1 MRSFDSKHYELIGFG
16 PVSIQDTN
24 VNMWILKT
32 RPVPTISNFT
42 ESTVVVEEAKYVDNG
57 NVYFLKSS
65 GRIENN
71 SRQIVETVAMKI

>member
-16 PVSIQDTN
+16 PVSIQDTR

-71 SRQIVETVAMKI
+71 SRQVVETVAMKV

>member
-16 PVSIQDTN
+16 PVSIQDTS

-71 SRQIVETVAMKI
+71 SRQVVETVAMKI

>member
-16 PVSIQDTN
+16 PVSIQDTT

-32 RPVPTISNFT
+32 RPNPKINNFT

-57 NVYFLKSS
+57 IVYFLKSS

-71 SRQIVETVAMKI
+71 SREIVEAATMRI

>member
-16 PVSIQDTN
+16 PVSIRDT
-24 VNMWILKT
+24 VANMWILRT

-42 ESTVVVEEAKYVDNG
+42 ESIVVVEEAKYVDNG

-71 SRQIVETVAMKI
+71 SRELVDTATMRI